1 MTGRLVVCFVS
12 LVLLAGCPPTI
23 TKVSG
28 VPPTESVPTPV
39 SIDRSGP
46 VRHEASGLAFAEG
59 YGEFRRVSAYRY
71 DAAGLDMSVG
81 YDARSPGCRVVT
93 TFYVYPTP
101 RMTLI
106 GAAPD
111 VVASTEQ
118 QWLER
123 EYAGVK
129 AVIGSGRGVT
139 GGALENPVAT
149 PAAGAPLRGKSLRL
163 FMTGDLTSELRLF
176 VYDHQWFLKY
186 RFTYPTACEAQ
197 AHPQIGELL
206 RALPWAVAGG

>member
-1 MTGRLVVCFVS
+1 MGRLVACVVS

-23 TKVSG
+23 TKVNR
-28 VPPTESVPTPV
+28 VPSTEAVPAPV

-59 YGEFRRVSAYRY
+59 YGDFRRVSAYRY
-71 DAAGLDMSVG
+71 DAAGLDTSVG

-101 RMTLI
+101 RMTSI
-106 GAAPD
+106 GASPD

-129 AVIGSGRGVT
+129 AVIGSVRGVT
-139 GGALENPVAT
+139 GGGIENPVTT
-149 PAAGAPLRGKSLRL
+149 PAAGAPLHGRSLRF

-186 RFTYPTACEAQ
+186 RFTYPTACEAEAQ
-197 AHPQIGELL
+197 RRIGGLL
-206 RALPWAVAGG
+206 RALPWAVAG